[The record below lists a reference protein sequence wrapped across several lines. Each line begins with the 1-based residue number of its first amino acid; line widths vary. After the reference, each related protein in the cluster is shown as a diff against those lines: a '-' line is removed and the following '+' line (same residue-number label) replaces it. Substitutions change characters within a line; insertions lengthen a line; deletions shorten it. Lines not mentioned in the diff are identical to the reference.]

1 MELWI
6 SNGLAAVRVSS
17 YKNGLYDWSPQQ
29 VIRLRNYISLTNNMR
44 IIFKVNNSNDRNY
57 QEAALDKIQVN
68 ELNIVTNTEKA
79 EILDNNSV
87 TLQAFPIP
95 FGEVVTVAYE
105 IPNFQNK
112 ENQYLTLF
120 NLLGQPLE
128 TIRLTSNS
136 GKIQVG
142 RQLAAGVYFL
152 QIGKTLKK
160 VIKQ

>member
-1 MELWI
+1 M
-6 SNGLAAVRVSS
+6 
-17 YKNGLYDWSPQQ
+17 
-29 VIRLRNYISLTNNMR
+29 
-44 IIFKVNNSNDRNY
+44 
-57 QEAALDKIQVN
+57 
-68 ELNIVTNTEKA
+68 
-79 EILDNNSV
+79 
-87 TLQAFPIP
+87 
-95 FGEVVTVAYE
+95 AYE

>member
-1 MELWI
+1 
-6 SNGLAAVRVSS
+6 
-17 YKNGLYDWSPQQ
+17 
-29 VIRLRNYISLTNNMR
+29 MR

-68 ELNIVTNTEKA
+68 ELNIVTNTENV

-87 TLQAFPIP
+87 TLRAFPIP

-105 IPNFQNK
+105 ISNFQNK

-136 GKIQVG
+136 GNIQLG
-142 RQLAAGVYFL
+142 RQLSPGVYL
-152 QIGKTLKK
+152 IQIGNTVKK